1 MHGKSIVVGVT
12 GGIAAFKAA
21 ELVSSLVKQGAEVN
35 VIMTKSAHKFIT
47 PLTLQTLS
55 KNPVITDMFE
65 EPKSWEVQ
73 HIALA
78 DKADLLAV
86 VPATA
91 NLIGKIANGIADDM
105 LSTTI
110 MATQA
115 PVLFAPAMNVHMY
128 ENLIVQKN
136 IYNLQQLGY
145 SFVEPDQGR
154 LACGYE
160 GKGRLAK
167 IEKILAEIQRCLG
180 STSKDLAG
188 KTVLVTAGG
197 TREAI
202 DPVRYISNHSSGKM
216 GYAIARAAIARG
228 ARVILISGPVNL
240 QKPKGVELYPVES
253 AHEMHQQVLGKFEQ
267 ADIIIKAAAVA
278 DYRPNSIAQ
287 DKIKKSSETLTLE
300 LVKNPDILA
309 ELGKLKGDRILI
321 GFAAESK
328 DLLDNAKAKLAKK
341 NLDLIV
347 ANDITQPGAGFNHD
361 TNIVKLL
368 LGNGEVKDLPILP
381 KDEVAHRILNQ
392 AIRILEQRKL
402 KGEA

>member
-1 MHGKSIVVGVT
+1 MQGKSIVVGVA

-21 ELVSSLVKQGAEVN
+21 ELVSSLVKKGAEVN
-35 VIMTKSAHKFIT
+35 VILTKAAQEFIT

-55 KNPVITDMFE
+55 KNPVITDMFA

-78 DKADLLAV
+78 DKADLFAV

-91 NLIGKIANGIADDM
+91 NLIGKIASGIADDM

-110 MATQA
+110 MATKA

-128 ENLIVQKN
+128 ENVIVQKN
-136 IYNLQQLGY
+136 ISNLQQLGY
-145 SFVEPDQGR
+145 IFVDPEQGR

-167 IEKILAEIQRCLG
+167 IEKILAEIENCLG
-180 STSKDLAG
+180 STSQDLAG

-216 GYAIARAAIARG
+216 GYAIAKAAKDRG

-240 QKPKGVELYPVES
+240 PKPKGIEFYPVES
-253 AHEMHQQVLGKFEQ
+253 AHEMYGQVLERFEQ
-267 ADIIIKAAAVA
+267 ADIIVKAAAVA
-278 DYRPNSIAQ
+278 DYRPNSISK
-287 DKIKKSSETLTLE
+287 DKIKKNSETLTLD

-309 ELGKLKGDRILI
+309 KLGKVKGDRILI

-328 DLLDNAKAKLAKK
+328 DLLHNAKAKLDKK

-347 ANDITQPGAGFNHD
+347 ANDITQPGAGFNQD
-361 TNIVKLL
+361 TNIVKFLFA
-368 LGNGEVKDLPILP
+368 NGEVKDLPILP
-381 KDEVAHRILNQ
+381 KVEVAHRILNQ
-392 AIRILEQRKL
+392 AIRIFEKNKL
-402 KGEA
+402 

>member
-1 MHGKSIVVGVT
+1 LHGKSIVVGVT